1 MRREDRI
8 AMQQSGQAKIAHSCP
23 FCGGPVEL
31 ENEEIIAPCGN
42 CGSMLRL
49 LPSQGMEMFMVDGSL
64 SRREAV
70 FFLDRALKEQGETLI
85 RERGEIY
92 QIYLPFF
99 RAVGKVFNYNK
110 KILEHKRCNDEGQ
123 EYIYTT
129 EEQESGIKGREMSFA
144 AFDSSTYGV
153 DSLGIRT
160 SVLRLAPLTP
170 AKVKQ
175 RKFLSTK
182 YDINYALERYEKSTS
197 SLSALSMESALKR
210 FSKALCPQISM
221 VYMPVWIINFA
232 NDSGHKYAIVDCLAK
247 RVLRIFDG
255 QMLEQDQDADDS
267 VEGTVFRLVAHRCE
281 YCGYDLPHQK
291 SGEVFACGN
300 CGRLYR
306 AEGSGYKSVNFNLPK
321 GDFSK
326 TNLFPFWMFR
336 LNNGTDTINL
346 KKSLWIDSD
355 TIFIPAFEI
364 TNLKRAARLSLSL
377 SRSIDEID
385 FDMPDQSDYN
395 FMPASVDSLDAER
408 LILPLL
414 VAGKDNLEH
423 LDLSSLWKLYPGY
436 DESRL
441 VWLPFVEEG
450 YFYRGLLTGQGFE
463 KAALAV

>member
-1 MRREDRI
+1 
-8 AMQQSGQAKIAHSCP
+8 
-23 FCGGPVEL
+23 
-31 ENEEIIAPCGN
+31 
-42 CGSMLRL
+42 MLRL
-49 LPSQGMEMFMVDGSL
+49 LPSQGIEMFLVDSIL
-64 SRREAV
+64 DQREAV
-70 FFLDRALKEQGETLI
+70 FFLDRALKEQSESLI
-85 RERGEIY
+85 RDRGEIY
-92 QIYLPFF
+92 KIYLPFY
-99 RAVGKVFNYNK
+99 RAIGKVFCYNK
-110 KILEHKRCNDEGQ
+110 RIQEHKRYGNEGQ
-123 EYIYTT
+123 EYTYET
-129 EEQESGIKGREMSFA
+129 EEQESGLKKREMSFA
-144 AFDSSTYGV
+144 AFESSSYGV

-170 AKVKQ
+170 ARAKQ
-175 RKFLSTK
+175 KKFLRSK
-182 YDINYALERYEKSTS
+182 YDINFALERYEKSTS
-197 SLSALSMESALKR
+197 SLSALSTETAVKR

-232 NDSGHKYAIVDCLAK
+232 NDSGNKYAIIDCIAK

-255 QMLEQDQDADDS
+255 QMPEQDQNLDDT
-267 VEGTVFRLVAHRCE
+267 VEGTLFTLVAHRCD

-306 AEGSGYKSVNFNLPK
+306 ADGKEYRPSKFSLPQ
-321 GDFSK
+321 GDFSQ

-336 LNNGTDTINL
+336 LDSQADTIRI
-346 KKSLWIDSD
+346 KKMLRIDSD

-377 SRSIDEID
+377 SNAIDEID
-385 FDMPDQSDYN
+385 FDLPEQSDYN
-395 FMPASVDSLDAER
+395 FRSACLAARDAEH
-408 LILPLL
+408 LIIPLL
-414 VAGKDNLEH
+414 VAGRDNLEQI
-423 LDLSSLWKLYPGY
+423 DLYSLWKLYPGH